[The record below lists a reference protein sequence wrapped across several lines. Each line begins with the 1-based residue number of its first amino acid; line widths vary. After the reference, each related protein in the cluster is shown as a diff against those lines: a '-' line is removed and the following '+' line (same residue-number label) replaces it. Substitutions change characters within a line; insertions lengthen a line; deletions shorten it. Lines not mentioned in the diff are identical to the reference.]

1 MADRRQ
7 FLKAGAGAGMAG
19 LTLVSPP
26 LRAAEGGKQVVATE
40 DLMREHGVL
49 RRALLVYT
57 IAWERLRTV
66 GHADIR
72 PAALLHTAQLFRNFG
87 EDYHERK
94 LEEDIIFPAVRKLKG
109 AVAGYPDIL
118 KQQHDRG
125 RELTS
130 YVMEVTRGG
139 KIASG
144 NIYPLS
150 DALRQFV
157 LMYQM
162 HAAREDTELF
172 PAWKASL
179 PAKQYQEMGERFEHI
194 EKQTFGHDGFEDA
207 LKQISAIEVDFGM
220 PTLAMS
226 TIPAPPKPVSG

>member
-7 FLKAGAGAGMAG
+7 FLKTGAGAGVAG
-19 LTLVSPP
+19 LALASAP
-26 LRAAEGGKQVVATE
+26 LRAEERGKEVAATE

-57 IAWERLRTV
+57 VAWERLREI
-66 GHADIR
+66 GHADIH
-72 PAALLHTAQLFRNFG
+72 PGALLRTAQLFRTFG

-94 LEEDIIFPAVRKLKG
+94 LEEQIIFPAVRKLKG
-109 AVAGYPDIL
+109 PVAAYPDIL
-118 KQQHDRG
+118 HQQHDRG

-139 KIASG
+139 DIASA
-144 NIYPLS
+144 NMAPLAA
-150 DALRQFV
+150 ALRQFV
-157 LMYQM
+157 LMYEV

-172 PAWKASL
+172 PAWKAAL
-179 PAKQYQEMGERFEHI
+179 PAREYKEMGERFEHI

-207 LKQISAIEVDFGM
+207 LKQIAAIEQEFGM
-220 PTLAMS
+220 PTLAGITM
-226 TIPAPPKPVSG
+226 PAPPKPASS